1 LITLLV
7 GNKSDLNENREVQ
20 VLEIKELISRYNI
33 SYIEVSAK
41 TGDSVK
47 LAFESLTNLII
58 KKNEEL
64 ISSNKLKVERE
75 SLNVKSISLNESIEK
90 EIIKDKKGCCS

>member
-1 LITLLV
+1 MITLLV